1 MSLKNMG
8 RLFLIERNTN
18 ILKVGLIRLLLCN
31 LPLSMNKTTY
41 FLMLMLALASC
52 GPRERGERIPPVSP
66 FDDDVAF
73 LSKYA
78 DVIVLSDAEGQSRIA
93 VMGGLQARVMTST
106 AGAPDNRSYGWINR
120 GFFEAGDTSVHMN
133 AFGGEERIWL
143 GPEGGQFSI
152 FFPPDSA
159 FTFENWRTPRLIDLD
174 PYEVVSQNP
183 QSATFT
189 KSASLTN
196 YSGTPFNIRIT
207 RQVKILGANEAS
219 QILGIAPD
227 STIKSVAYQTIN
239 DLENTGDAPWRKE
252 TGLLSIWL
260 LGMFNPSPQVTM
272 VLPYTTGPEAR
283 LGPVVNDEYFGKVP
297 PERLKIS
304 DSVIFFRGDGEY
316 RSKIGLPPQR
326 AKDVVGSYDPSSKTL
341 TIVKYSK
348 GEPGDLYV
356 NSKWEI
362 QRYPYSGDV
371 VNAYND
377 GPPSPGEKPMGPFY
391 ELESSSPA
399 KELAP
404 GEKLR
409 HVQTTFHFQGEERA
423 LDVLATEVLGV
434 SIDGIKGA
442 FTRAE

>member
-1 MSLKNMG
+1 
-8 RLFLIERNTN
+8 
-18 ILKVGLIRLLLCN
+18 
-31 LPLSMNKTTY
+31 MNKAIFAVKNIFYSLNKTIY
-41 FLMLMLALASC
+41 SFMLMLAIASC
-52 GPRERGERIPPVSP
+52 GPRERAERIPPVSP
-66 FDDDVAF
+66 FDDDVEF
-73 LSKYA
+73 LNKYA
-78 DVIVLSDAEGQSRIA
+78 DVIVLSDTEGKSRIA

-106 AGAPDNRSYGWINR
+106 AGAPENLSYGWINR
-120 GFFEAGDTSVHMN
+120 PFFEAGDTSIHMN

-174 PYEVVSQNP
+174 PYDLVSQTP
-183 QSATFT
+183 QSATFS
-189 KSASLTN
+189 KSAALTN
-196 YSGTPFNIRIT
+196 YSGTAFNIKIT
-207 RQVKILGANEAS
+207 RQVRVLSADEAS
-219 QILGIAPD
+219 QTLGLTPD
-227 STIKSVAYQTIN
+227 SSLASVAYQTIN
-239 DLENTGDAPWRKE
+239 DLENTGDAQWNRQ

-260 LGMFNPSPQVTM
+260 LGMFNPSPEVTM
-272 VLPYTTGPEAR
+272 VLPFIEGPVQT
-283 LGPVVNDEYFGKVP
+283 LGPIVNDEYFGKVP
-297 PERLKIS
+297 AERLKIA

-326 AKDVVGSYDPSSKTL
+326 AKDVVGSYDPTSRTL

-404 GEKLR
+404 GERLR
-409 HVQTTFHFQGEERA
+409 HVQTTFHFQGEEKA
-423 LDVLATEVLGV
+423 LDSLTLQVLGV
-434 SIDGIKGA
+434 SIEDIKGA
-442 FTRAE
+442 FAVGD